1 MLENKQNKNILL
13 LGDLIVLFQTKT
25 PSNQVYMV
33 SSTKK
38 KIKIWLKPLRNLPVL
53 IGNYNNSQKNEK
65 IKFCVIH
72 SLKGNLYLELS

>member
-25 PSNQVYMV
+25 PSNRVYMV

-38 KIKIWLKPLRNLPVL
+38 FKIWLKLLHALSVL
-53 IGNYNNSQKNEK
+53 IGNYNNGKMRK
-65 IKFCVIH
+65 
-72 SLKGNLYLELS
+72 LSSE